1 MKRLALVLLFSGSA
15 ITGAVAGPDFSRCLD
30 PATKLDAGGD
40 VSDKELA
47 AARLACAQLQQS
59 ESDEAARR
67 RIDHA
72 ASTIKDEQQ
81 HRQASHH

>member
-1 MKRLALVLLFSGSA
+1 MFSSLAM
-15 ITGAVAGPDFSRCLD
+15 TGAIAVNDLSHCLD

-47 AARLACAQLQQS
+47 AAGQACAHLQQS
-59 ESDEAARR
+59 ESDEGARR

-81 HRQASHH
+81 HRQAVHQ